1 MSSIVIA
8 GDTSGSVT
16 LQAPAVSGSSVLT
29 LPAVTDTVAGIAATQ
44 TLTNKTLSTGLV
56 MGASTITS
64 GTSVASTSGTSV
76 DFTGIPSW
84 VKKISVLFDRVT
96 LSSTSSYLIRLGTSS
111 GFETTG
117 YKSQTTIMN
126 SALATLNSTVGF
138 IVWNSVAT
146 VQTSGMI
153 TIANVSG
160 NNWIASGATSW
171 LDNTNSNVVSAG
183 SKSLGAVL
191 DRVQILSS
199 NGADTFTGGTL
210 NIMYE
215 G

>member
-1 MSSIVIA
+1 MALNLSGTTGIVT
-8 GDTSGSVT
+8 GN
-16 LQAPAVSGSSVLT
+16 
-29 LPAVTDTVAGIAATQ
+29 IAALQVTTATIADNNVTTAKILNSNVTPAKLSQPLTQ
-44 TLTNKTLSTGLV
+44 ATAVPFNST
-56 MGASTITS
+56 ASIT
-64 GTSVASTSGTSV
+64 
-76 DFTGIPSW
+76 FTGIPSW

>member
-1 MSSIVIA
+1 MPLSLSGTTGIVSSN
-8 GDTSGSVT
+8 
-16 LQAPAVSGSSVLT
+16 
-29 LPAVTDTVAGIAATQ
+29 IAAGGVQATNIGSNQ
-44 TLTNKTLSTGLV
+44 VITAKILDANVTPAKLAQPLTRATAVPFNST
-56 MGASTITS
+56 ASIT
-64 GTSVASTSGTSV
+64 
-76 DFTGIPSW
+76 FTGIPSW

-111 GFETTG
+111 GFETIG

-126 SALATLNSTVGF
+126 SALATLHSTVGF

-160 NNWIASGATSW
+160 NDWIASGATSW

-199 NGADTFTGGTL
+199 NGVDTFTGGTL